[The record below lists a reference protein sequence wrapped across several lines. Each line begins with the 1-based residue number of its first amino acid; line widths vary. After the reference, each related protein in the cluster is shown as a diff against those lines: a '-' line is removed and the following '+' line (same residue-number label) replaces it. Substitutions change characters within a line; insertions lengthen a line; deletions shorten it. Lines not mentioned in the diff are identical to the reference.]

1 MKEEKQLSTSLGKKS
16 KLKSFFRQK
25 RTWLLIIVLVLVGAC
40 GLTVYR
46 VLSASDTQ
54 TADTP
59 QVQTAVA
66 RRGDLTVF
74 ASGVGEV
81 IPASEV
87 SIGFDESGALAE
99 LSVNVGDKVQAG
111 QVLAR
116 LDTGKSDQ
124 DIALALAQ
132 AQLNVIEN
140 QQAVDE
146 LADSA
151 EMDAA
156 QALKD
161 VEDAQQALDDLQN
174 SDLRLAQAQQTVA
187 DAQEALNEAQRMYN
201 NVRSTADQNYID
213 EANAELVL
221 AEKNLKEAQSKY
233 DEYAKKPDNDLEKA
247 NRQLRLSSA
256 QAAYDSALRNYNSL
270 TSTGSEIDQQTTAA
284 DLAAAK
290 AALADAQRAYDR
302 VKDGPT
308 PGEIALAQAQ
318 LAVAQV
324 KYASLKNGADPA
336 AVELAQA
343 KLADAQAQFALA
355 QQDQPILELTAPM
368 DGTILS
374 IDASVGESV
383 GNGSIISMAD
393 LSLPVLKIYMDET
406 DLNRVVIGYKVN
418 VVFDALPDTTFTGHV
433 ISVDPSLQSSGNV
446 QTLVAEVQLDPES
459 FSKPQSLPVGSNAS
473 VDVIGGETQNAVLVP
488 VEALREI
495 SPGEYAV
502 FVMTDGQPKL
512 RVVTVG
518 LMDYTSAEITS
529 GLEAGEIVTT
539 GTVETTGSGS

>member
-1 MKEEKQLSTSLGKKS
+1 MKEPSQIATSPKK
-16 KLKSFFRQK
+16 KFEIRSFIRQK
-25 RTWLLIIVLVLVGAC
+25 RIWLVGILLVVIGVGAF
-40 GLTVYR
+40 TAYR
-46 VLSASDTQ
+46 VLSAADTQ
-54 TADTP
+54 TTANP
-59 QVQTAVA
+59 LVQTAVA

-81 IPASEV
+81 IPS
-87 SIGFDESGALAE
+87 SQINIGFDETGTLSE
-99 LSVNVGDKVQAG
+99 LPVNVGDKVQAG
-111 QVLAR
+111 QILAR

-140 QQAVDE
+140 QQAVDD
-146 LADSA
+146 LTDSA

-161 VEDAQQALDDLQN
+161 VEDAQQASDDLQN
-174 SDLRLAQAQQTVA
+174 SNLPLAQAQQAVA
-187 DAQEALNEAQRMYN
+187 DAQEAANEAQRLYN

-221 AEKNLKEAQSKY
+221 ADKNLREAQSKY
-233 DEYAKKPDNDLEKA
+233 NEYAKKPDNDLEKA
-247 NRQLRLSSA
+247 NRQLKLSSV

-270 TSTGSEIDQQTTAA
+270 TSIGSDIALQTTEAN
-284 DLAAAK
+284 LAAAN
-290 AALADAQRAYDR
+290 ATLADAQRAYER

-308 PGEIALAQAQ
+308 QGEIALAQAQ
-318 LAVAQV
+318 LAVAQA
-324 KYASLKNGADPA
+324 KYDTLKNGADPA
-336 AVELAQA
+336 ANELAQA
-343 KLADAQAQFALA
+343 KLADAQAQLALA
-355 QQDQPILELTAPM
+355 EEDQPVMELAAPM

-383 GNGSIISMAD
+383 GNSAIISMAD

-406 DLNRVVIGYKVN
+406 DLNRVVVGYKVN
-418 VVFDALPDTTFTGHV
+418 VVFDALPNSTFSGHV
-433 ISVDPSLQSSGNV
+433 TTVDPSLQSSGNV
-446 QTLVAEVQLDPES
+446 QTLVAEVQLDPNS
-459 FSKPQSLPVGSNAS
+459 FSKPQSLPVGSSAS
-473 VDVIGGETQNAVLVP
+473 VDVIGGETTNAVLVP

-502 FVMTDGQPKL
+502 FVMTNGQPKL

-539 GTVETTGSGS
+539 GTVETSSTGS

>member
-1 MKEEKQLSTSLGKKS
+1 MKEQTQPAMTAKK
-16 KLKSFFRQK
+16 KFELKRFIRQK
-25 RTWLLIIVLVLVGAC
+25 RIWMAGAVIVLIGA
-40 GLTVYR
+40 GGFSAYR
-46 VLSASDTQ
+46 VLSAGNPQ
-54 TADTP
+54 TDATP

-66 RRGDLTVF
+66 RQGDLTVF

-81 IPASEV
+81 IPASE
-87 SIGFDESGALAE
+87 INLGFDENGTLFE
-99 LSVNVGDKVQAG
+99 LLVNVGDKVQAE

-132 AQLNVIEN
+132 AELNVIEA
-140 QQAVDE
+140 QQAMDD
-146 LADSA
+146 LTDSA

-161 VEDAQQALDDLQN
+161 VEDTQQALDDIQN
-174 SDLRLAQAQQTVA
+174 SDLRLAQAQQAVA

-201 NVRSTADQNYID
+201 NVRSTAEQNYID
-213 EANAELVL
+213 QANAELVL
-221 AEKNLKEAQSKY
+221 AEKNLKEAKSKY
-233 DEYAKKPDNDLEKA
+233 EEYANKPDNDLEKA
-247 NRQLRLSSA
+247 NRQLKLSSA
-256 QAAYDSALRNYNSL
+256 QAAYDSALRNFNSL
-270 TSTGSEIDQQTTAA
+270 TSTGSEIDQQTTEAN
-284 DLAAAK
+284 LAAAK
-290 AALADAQRAYDR
+290 AALTDAQRTYER

-318 LAVAQV
+318 LAVAQT
-324 KYASLKNGADPA
+324 KYDTLKNGPDPA

-343 KLADAQAQFALA
+343 KLADAQAQLALA
-355 QQDQPILELTAPM
+355 QEDQPLVELSAPA
-368 DGTILS
+368 DGTILTIS
-374 IDASVGESV
+374 ASVGEAV
-383 GNGSIISMAD
+383 GSGSIISMAD

-406 DLNRVVIGYKVN
+406 DLNKIVIGYKAN
-418 VVFDALPDTTFTGHV
+418 VVFDALPDSTFAGHV
-433 ISVDPSLQSSGNV
+433 TSVDPSLQSSGNV
-446 QTLVAEVQLDPES
+446 QTLVAQVQLDPES

-473 VDVIGGETQNAVLVP
+473 VDVIGGETINAVLVP

-518 LMDYTSAEITS
+518 LMDYTSAEISS

-539 GTVETTGSGS
+539 GTIETSSSGS

>member
-1 MKEEKQLSTSLGKKS
+1 MKEQSQIATSPKK
-16 KLKSFFRQK
+16 KFELKSFIRQK
-25 RTWLLIIVLVLVGAC
+25 RIWLLGILLVLVGGGAF
-40 GLTVYR
+40 TAYR
-46 VLSASDTQ
+46 VLSAAVPQ
-54 TADTP
+54 TTTTP

-81 IPASEV
+81 IPS
-87 SIGFDESGALAE
+87 SQINIGFDETGTLSE
-99 LSVNVGDKVQAG
+99 LLVNVGDKVKAG

-140 QQAVDE
+140 QQAVDD
-146 LADSA
+146 LTDSA
-151 EMDAA
+151 EMNAA

-174 SDLRLAQAQQTVA
+174 SNLPLAQAQQAVA
-187 DAQEALNEAQRMYN
+187 DAQEAANEAQRLYN

-221 AEKNLKEAQSKY
+221 ADKNLREAKSKY

-247 NRQLRLSSA
+247 NRQLKLSSA

-270 TSTGSEIDQQTTAA
+270 TSIGSDIALQTTEAN
-284 DLAAAK
+284 LAAAK
-290 AALADAQRAYDR
+290 ATLADAQRAYER

-308 PGEIALAQAQ
+308 QGEIDLAQAQ
-318 LAVAQV
+318 LAVAQA
-324 KYASLKNGADPA
+324 KYDTLKNGADPA

-343 KLADAQAQFALA
+343 KLADAQAQLALA
-355 QQDQPILELTAPM
+355 EEDQPIVELAAPM

-383 GNGSIISMAD
+383 GNGAIISMAN
-393 LSLPVLKIYMDET
+393 LSLPVLKIFMDET
-406 DLNRVVIGYKVN
+406 DLNRVVVGYKVN
-418 VVFDALPDTTFTGHV
+418 VVFDALPDSTFSGHV
-433 ISVDPSLQSSGNV
+433 TTVDPSLQSSGNV

-473 VDVIGGETQNAVLVP
+473 VDVIGGETTNAVLVP

-502 FVMTDGQPKL
+502 FVMTNGQPKL

-539 GTVETTGSGS
+539 GTVETSSTGS

>member
-1 MKEEKQLSTSLGKKS
+1 MNEQRPLTSSPKNESQLRQLI
-16 KLKSFFRQK
+16 RQK
-25 RTWLLIIVLVLVGAC
+25 RTWLVLLAIVLVGA
-40 GLTVYR
+40 GGFTAYR
-46 VLSASDTQ
+46 VLSAGETQ
-54 TADTP
+54 TTATP

-81 IPASEV
+81 IPASEMN
-87 SIGFDESGALAE
+87 IGFDESGTLSE
-99 LSVNVGDKVQAG
+99 LLVNVGDKVQAG

-116 LDTGKSDQ
+116 LDTGKSEQ

-132 AQLNVIEN
+132 AQLTVIEN
-140 QQAVDE
+140 QQALDD
-146 LADSA
+146 LTKSAD
-151 EMDAA
+151 MDAA

-174 SDLRLAQAQQTVA
+174 SGLRLAQAQQAVA
-187 DAQEALNEAQRMYN
+187 DAQEALNEAQRLYN
-201 NVRSTADQNYID
+201 NVRSTADQNYIN

-221 AEKNLKEAQSKY
+221 AEKNLKEAKSKY
-233 DEYAKKPDNDLEKA
+233 DEYANKPDNDLEKA
-247 NRQLRLSSA
+247 NRQLRLSAA
-256 QAAYDSALRNYNSL
+256 QSAYDSALRNYNSL
-270 TSTGSEIDQQTTAA
+270 TSTGSEIDQQTTEAN
-284 DLAAAK
+284 LAAAK
-290 AALADAQRAYDR
+290 AALADAQRAYER

-308 PGEIALAQAQ
+308 AGEIALAEAQ
-318 LAVAQV
+318 LAVAQA
-324 KYASLKNGADPA
+324 KHDTLKNGPDPA
-336 AVELAQA
+336 EVELAQA
-343 KLADAQAQFALA
+343 KLADSQAQLALAEEDQPVVELAAQA
-355 QQDQPILELTAPM
+355 

-374 IDASVGESV
+374 IDANLGESV
-383 GNGSIISMAD
+383 GNGPIISMAD

-406 DLNRVVIGYKVN
+406 DLNRVVVGYKVN
-418 VVFDALPDTTFTGHV
+418 VVFDSLPDSTFTGHV
-433 ISVDPSLQSSGNV
+433 TSVDPSLQSSGNV

-473 VDVIGGETQNAVLVP
+473 VDVIGGETQNAVLIP

-502 FVMTDGQPKL
+502 FVMTDGKPKL

-539 GTVETTGSGS
+539 GTIETSNSGS